1 MANSRTPEDFPT
13 WIEVFDPDDE
23 YVGSSPQNVDVIH
36 AVTMIEDE
44 LNETFHRAVDAEL
57 KGRNASLTYMVLDV
71 AQNRGG
77 FQYLEVD
84 VRILPKTAYVANLS
98 EGLKDQIRDFIR
110 EQPEAQFVMDKIGS
124 EFIQFATD
132 HRSIL

>member
-1 MANSRTPEDFPT
+1 MANTFTPEDFPT
-13 WIEVFDPDDE
+13 EVPMLNLEDE
-23 YVGSSPQNVDVIH
+23 YLGSAPQTVDVIH
-36 AVTMIEDE
+36 ALTMIEDE
-44 LNETFHRAVDAEL
+44 LNETFYRAVDAEL

-84 VRILPKTAYVANLS
+84 VRILPKTVYVANLS